1 MNPDFLKR
9 KKTVNQ
15 QLVKTPV
22 IVKSA
27 ITDDIEINEVELN
40 LIRIQFIRHCTPIT
54 IKHCNPIDNYYRFE
68 LSTSTKSST
77 STLVSFQIDG
87 HVAMIIQEP
96 LNASI
101 ELEDRIRVIVIS
113 FNHAVLK
120 KTMKARYGLHY
131 ASILWQ
137 TEIKE
142 DSSHHT
148 LLHSLVAWIIQE
160 LEKNILPMYE
170 NWIHVEKALLELFI
184 DNLDRRNSIRPEDYE
199 IKRAWFAELEQ
210 WIANNLTDPIALDDL
225 ALVAG
230 VSVRAIQKAFQE
242 YRGCTPMK
250 AVTQHRLVK
259 AREMLMNPKQGMTV
273 LDVAMNLGYLHP
285 SRFASQYKKKF
296 GENPSET
303 LIRCR

>member
-1 MNPDFLKR
+1 MKAPI
-9 KKTVNQ
+9 
-15 QLVKTPV
+15 

-27 ITDDIEINEVELN
+27 ITDDIELNEIELN
-40 LIRIQFIRHCTPIT
+40 LIRIHFIRHSAPIT
-54 IKHCNPIDNYYRFE
+54 IKHCRPKDNYYHFE
-68 LSTSTKSST
+68 LSAP
-77 STLVSFQIDG
+77 TLVSFKIDG

-96 LNASI
+96 INARK
-101 ELEDRIRVIVIS
+101 ETENRIRVIVIS
-113 FNHAVLK
+113 FNRSTLK
-120 KTMKARYGLHY
+120 KTMKARYGRHY

-148 LLHSLVAWIIQE
+148 LLHSLVVWIIQE
-160 LEKNILPMYE
+160 LKTNVSPMYE
-170 NWIHVEKALLELFI
+170 NWMHVEKALLELFI
-184 DNLDRRNSIRPEDYE
+184 DNLDRRNSLRPEDYE
-199 IKRAWFAELEQ
+199 IKRTWFTELEQ

-259 AREMLMNPKQGMTV
+259 AREILMNPKQGMTV

-303 LIRCR
+303 LAKYR